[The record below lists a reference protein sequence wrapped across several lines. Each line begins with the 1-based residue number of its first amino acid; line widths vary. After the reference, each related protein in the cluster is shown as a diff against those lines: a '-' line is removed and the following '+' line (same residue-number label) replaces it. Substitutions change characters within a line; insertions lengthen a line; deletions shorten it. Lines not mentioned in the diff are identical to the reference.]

1 MNIKGIDV
9 SQWQG
14 EINFNKVKSGG
25 VDFVILRGGYGKY
38 ISQKDPYFDKN
49 YSRAKKAGLNVGVYW
64 FSYAESEADAKE
76 EARVCLEVIK
86 NKKFEYPVYFDLEE
100 QTQFDKGKAF
110 CSSLVK
116 CFCGELE
123 KAGYFTGLYISSAP
137 LKKYITKEVAE
148 RFALWIA
155 EYGSRCTY
163 RGSYGMWQYSCK
175 GKINGIS
182 NDVDMDTSYVDYPD
196 IIKNGGFNGYKK
208 H

>member
-1 MNIKGIDV
+1 M
-9 SQWQG
+9 
-14 EINFNKVKSGG
+14 
-25 VDFVILRGGYGKY
+25 
-38 ISQKDPYFDKN
+38 
-49 YSRAKKAGLNVGVYW
+49 GVYW

-148 RFALWIA
+148 RYALWIA